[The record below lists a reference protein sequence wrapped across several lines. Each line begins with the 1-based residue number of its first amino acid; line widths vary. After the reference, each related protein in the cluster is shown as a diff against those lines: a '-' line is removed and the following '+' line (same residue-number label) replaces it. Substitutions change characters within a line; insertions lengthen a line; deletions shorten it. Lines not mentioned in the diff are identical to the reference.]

1 MKNKLIAT
9 GIVLTL
15 LSFIP
20 NISFSETI
28 NNNIKTHYAIY
39 ISGQYKPSVS
49 HFSNFSINETN
60 TDIQNLVAA
69 KQDIAPLDI
78 DAGTVTLKPPQKS
91 HKIYKGLRESTNF
104 NHPYTAEFQD
114 NNISF
119 GGAIGYYSTQGTRI
133 ELEGSYEFF
142 DVKDPIGHKL
152 HDAHRYFALA
162 RAMNKYKP
170 FEPKKQIGS
179 RTHYTVMRNNGLS
192 ISSVILNGCYDF
204 SIDALKISPY
214 MCVGIGINAIEFFDT
229 LHLKLAYQGKLGIS
243 YPISNNIKLF
253 ADGYYHKVTDNKFKN
268 LKVTY
273 VADLHN
279 IPLVT
284 SAIATLNVEYFG
296 GEIGIRF
303 GLKL

>member
-20 NISFSETI
+20 NISFSEITH
-28 NNNIKTHYAIY
+28 NNTEIRYSIY

-49 HFSNFSINETN
+49 NFSNFSVKETN
-60 TDIQNLVAA
+60 TNTENLVAT

-78 DAGTVTLKPPQKS
+78 DAGLVTPKPPQKS
-91 HKIYKGLRESTNF
+91 QKIYKGLRESTNF

-119 GGAIGYYSTQGTRI
+119 GGAIGYSSTKGTRV

-170 FEPKKQIGS
+170 FEPKRQYEL
-179 RTHYTVMRNNGLS
+179 RTHHTVMRNDGVY
-192 ISSVILNGCYDF
+192 ISSIMLNGCYDF
-204 SIDALKISPY
+204 SINELKISPY
-214 MCVGIGINAIEFFDT
+214 MCVGIGINAIEFFDA
-229 LHLKLAYQGKLGIS
+229 LHLKLAYQGKFGIS

-253 ADGYYHKVTDNKFKN
+253 ADGYYYKVTDNKFKN
-268 LKVTY
+268 LKVIH
-273 VADLHN
+273 VADLN
-279 IPLVT
+279 NTPLVT

>member
-28 NNNIKTHYAIY
+28 NNNIKKTHYAIY

-69 KQDIAPLDI
+69 KQDISSLDI
-78 DAGTVTLKPPQKS
+78 DTVLKEP
-91 HKIYKGLRESTNF
+91 RNF
-104 NHPYTAEFQD
+104 NHPYTTEFQN

-119 GGAIGYYSTQGTRI
+119 SGAIGYYSTQGSRI

-142 DVKDPIGHKL
+142 DVKDPSGYKL
-152 HDAHRYFALA
+152 HDAYRYFALA
-162 RAMNKYKP
+162 RDINQIL
-170 FEPKKQIGS
+170 FQPKKNKL
-179 RTHYTVMRNNGLS
+179 RRHYTVMRNNGLF

-204 SIDALKISPY
+204 SINELKISPY
-214 MCVGIGINAIEFFDT
+214 MCVGIGINAIEFFDA
-229 LHLKLAYQGKLGIS
+229 LHLKLAYQGKFGIS
-243 YPISNNIKLF
+243 YLISNNIKLF
-253 ADGYYHKVTDNKFKN
+253 ADGYYYKVTDNKFKN
-268 LKVTY
+268 LKVIH
-273 VADLHN
+273 VADLYN
-279 IPLVT
+279 TPLVT

>member
-49 HFSNFSINETN
+49 HFSNFSVNETN
-60 TDIQNLVAA
+60 TDIQNLVAT
-69 KQDIAPLDI
+69 KQDISSLDI
-78 DAGTVTLKPPQKS
+78 DTVLKEPS
-91 HKIYKGLRESTNF
+91 NF
-104 NHPYTAEFQD
+104 NHPYTTEFQN

-119 GGAIGYYSTQGTRI
+119 GGAIGYYSTEGTRI

-142 DVKDPIGHKL
+142 DVKDPSGYKP
-152 HDAHRYFALA
+152 HDAYRYFALA
-162 RAMNKYKP
+162 RDMNRKKS
-170 FEPKKQIGS
+170 FEPKKQIGL
-179 RTHYTVMRNNGLS
+179 RTNYTVMRNNGLF

-204 SIDALKISPY
+204 SINELKISPY
-214 MCVGIGINAIEFFDT
+214 MCVGIGINAIEFFDA
-229 LHLKLAYQGKLGIS
+229 LHLKLAYQGKFGIS

-253 ADGYYHKVTDNKFKN
+253 ADGYYYKVTDNKFKN
-268 LKVTY
+268 LKVIY
-273 VADLHN
+273 VADLN
-279 IPLVT
+279 NTPLVT

-303 GLKL
+303 ELKL